1 MRHINASRIQFARM
15 RRSGG
20 TLQRLVTVCDITPVL
35 AETVCGEPVVLI
47 PAGVNHAV
55 IWFFCGGW
63 QGIYD
68 FIP

>member
-1 MRHINASRIQFARM
+1 M

-35 AETVCGEPVVLI
+35 AETVCGEPVVFV
-47 PAGVNHAV
+47 PAGVDHAV
-55 IWFFCGGW
+55 IGFFCGGR
-63 QGIYD
+63 QGVYD